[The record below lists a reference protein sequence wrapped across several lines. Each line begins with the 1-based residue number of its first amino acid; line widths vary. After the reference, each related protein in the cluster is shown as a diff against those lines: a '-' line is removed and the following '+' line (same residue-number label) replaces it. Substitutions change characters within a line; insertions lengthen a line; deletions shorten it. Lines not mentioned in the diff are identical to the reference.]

1 MELERGGEMRGY
13 RSLIIWQKARE
24 LVREIYFI
32 TNDLPKEEAFGLI
45 SQIRRAVISIP
56 SNIAEG
62 YGRQYRSEYVRF
74 LNIAR
79 GSCYEVETQLILC
92 IDLGF
97 LNADRAHHAMGLL
110 DEIGKIANAMIRRL
124 QSPTP

>member
-1 MELERGGEMRGY
+1 MRGY

-24 LVREIYFI
+24 LVREIYSI
-32 TNDLPKEEAFGLI
+32 TNDFPKEEAFGLI

-92 IDLGF
+92 MDLGF
-97 LNADRAHHAMGLL
+97 LNADRAGNAMGLL
-110 DEIGKIANAMIRRL
+110 AWLWETATR
-124 QSPTP
+124 S